1 MEVDTTFDVPDAI
14 VPELKKKY
22 ASEKNTDLRVTR
34 ANPSTPPYYAVGD
47 VRSKPEVFKFQGKD
61 YWVYFV
67 TPGKKMNWVF
77 EHDQ

>member
-1 MEVDTTFDVPDAI
+1 
-14 VPELKKKY
+14 
-22 ASEKNTDLRVTR
+22 VTR
-34 ANPSTPPYYAVGD
+34 ANPSTPPYYAFGD
-47 VRSKPEVFKFQGKD
+47 PRSKPEVFKFQGKD